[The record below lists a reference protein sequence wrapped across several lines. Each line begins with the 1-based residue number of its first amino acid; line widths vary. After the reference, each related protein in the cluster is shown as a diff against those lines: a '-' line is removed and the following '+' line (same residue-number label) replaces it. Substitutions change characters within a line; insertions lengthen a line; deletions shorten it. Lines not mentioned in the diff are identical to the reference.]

1 MSASVLPKVT
11 RRGLADEA
19 ADLVRDAIFAGR
31 FPPGAQLR
39 EVGLAEELGIS
50 RGSVRDGLAQLEKE
64 GLVRSG
70 WHRSTTVIDV
80 TPHDVQEVYDLRA
93 ALDRLAAITARRAGT
108 EAGLDELD
116 SLIAAMEEK
125 ARGGAS
131 DSDLAAADLA
141 FHDQIYRMAGNARL
155 TAAWH
160 TIRSQIR
167 LFHLCRIADAAT
179 DYRARVV
186 EEHRKIADLLRG
198 DDEPALT
205 EYVQEHVDIARR
217 ALLATME

>member
-1 MSASVLPKVT
+1 MLPKAT

-31 FPPGAQLR
+31 IAPGARLR
-39 EVGLAEELGIS
+39 EVNLAAELGVS

-80 TPHDVQEVYDLRA
+80 TPRDVQEVYELRA
-93 ALDRLAAITARRAGT
+93 ALDRLAAITARRAAAQ
-108 EAGLDELD
+108 AGLDALD
-116 SLIAAMEEK
+116 DLIAGMAEM
-125 ARGGAS
+125 ARDGAS
-131 DSDLAAADLA
+131 DSELAAADLA
-141 FHDQIYRMAGNARL
+141 FHDQIYRMADNDRL

-167 LFHLCRIADAAT
+167 LFHLCRIADAAA

-186 EEHRKIADLLRG
+186 EEHRKIVDLLRG
-198 DDEPALT
+198 DDEPALAQ
-205 EYVQEHVDIARR
+205 YAQEHVDIARR
-217 ALLATME
+217 VLLAAMEETPS